1 VVLEI
6 NRKLSTQEKK
16 GLSAALGR
24 LSPEDLSKALKMV
37 SESNPSFP
45 AGAPE
50 VELDIDVQVN
60 TKIFLISLWFCIR
73 YSGFNGFLSCL

>member
-1 VVLEI
+1 MFLLLIFVLISEM

-37 SESNPSFP
+37 SEGNPHFP

-50 VELDIDVQVN
+50 VELDIDLQVN
-60 TKIFLISLWFCIR
+60 TKTFIDFSF
-73 YSGFNGFLSCL
+73 FVA